1 MQTLIEIVELPLP
14 AVERY
19 RAVSPRMSIDLEVD
33 YVDAEADAPS
43 DRFLRARCWVSEDC

>member
-1 MQTLIEIVELPLP
+1 MQTLIDIIELPLP

-33 YVDAEADAPS
+33 YVDPDADAPS